1 MSGILKILKSEWED
15 FQAVPLFWGTG
26 KWQKFLLFLE
36 LRNRTFSDL
45 ITQIVT
51 RKMTAIS
58 VGNLTLSACYWD
70 TLFFLLQLFS
80 WAYLETPKV
89 WVADYLKLETLK
101 EPLSWVASLIIS
113 TALGFSFASFV
124 LRVANKAEKEAWTHI
139 PPITLLHSRLT
150 LQPVPVT
157 QSPQSPDIWDPVHKG
172 SFTTKGIFFPSLY
185 LVTCNFQ
192 SIYPIKVLG
201 TLSLPG
207 HGDTKK

>member
-1 MSGILKILKSEWED
+1 
-15 FQAVPLFWGTG
+15 
-26 KWQKFLLFLE
+26 
-36 LRNRTFSDL
+36 
-45 ITQIVT
+45 
-51 RKMTAIS
+51 MTAIS

-113 TALGFSFASFV
+113 IALGFSFASFV

-139 PPITLLHSRLT
+139 PPTTLLHSQFT

-157 QSPQSPDIWDPVHKG
+157 QSPQSSDIWDPVHKG

-201 TLSLPG
+201 TLSAGLWGYKEIGVLAIRKSLAYSFSPFEFWSHQG
-207 HGDTKK
+207 PPQWLAQILGY